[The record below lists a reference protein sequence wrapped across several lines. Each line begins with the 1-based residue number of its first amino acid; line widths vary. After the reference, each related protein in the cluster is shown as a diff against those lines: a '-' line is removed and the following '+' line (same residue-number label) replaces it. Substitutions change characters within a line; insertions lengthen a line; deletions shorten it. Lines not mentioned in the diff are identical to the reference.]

1 MADDVKV
8 KFGGDFTDVAKG
20 AASAVGKA
28 GATLGAWF
36 ADFQKSTAAS
46 VVSGLALSN
55 ILSTVVASAARTL
68 ELFKGIGDS
77 MSRFGASGIEFQ
89 KLAKYGQEVGV
100 SVEQVARA
108 TNYFGKVQKEAAKGV
123 GIYAGALAGLGFT
136 AEEIKSGSVS
146 MTEVLGRLADMYD
159 QTGNASLV
167 SARATQIFG
176 EASQGLMGIVQG
188 GRKNM
193 TAYIETVK
201 GVSDE
206 HAKKLEQ
213 MSRDVEKLK
222 SVWQEIVGLV
232 VKYYAMIPRKAESLA
247 TLETVMDESTRV
259 GDKSDS
265 EVRQMAEDMAKTVRS
280 TYGKDTEGLKD
291 FLEMA
296 KKQVSMDDDSSFG
309 KYMRT
314 FISSLSGGIK
324 KIERAEE
331 EKQKSVEKA
340 GSKTPPLRQ
349 EFQAAVVSSLQAIGA
364 GDYGNVML
372 GSYQQDMLDTAKRTA
387 NATETLAEK
396 NLTPPTQTKPTT
408 LR

>member
-20 AASAVGKA
+20 AADAVGKA

-36 ADFQKSTAAS
+36 KDFQKSTAAS
-46 VVSGLALSN
+46 VASGLALSN
-55 ILSTVVASAARTL
+55 ILSTVIASAARTL
-68 ELFKGIGDS
+68 ELFKSIGDA

-108 TNYFGKVQKEAAKGV
+108 TNYFGKVQREAAKGV
-123 GIYAGALAGLGFT
+123 GIYASALAGLGFT
-136 AEEIKSGSVS
+136 AEEIKGGSVT

-176 EASQGLMGIVQG
+176 EASQGLMGIIQG

-193 TAYIETVK
+193 TAYIDTIK
-201 GVSDE
+201 GVSDAQ
-206 HAKKLEQ
+206 AKELEQ
-213 MSRDVEKLK
+213 MARDAEKLK
-222 SVWQEIVGLV
+222 RIWQEIVDLV
-232 VKYYAMIPRKAESLA
+232 GKYLASIPRRSEELVTEMGTAAEALQAPFTDNPEQKARDRAMTVRAAYGNDKGALSRMAASARESQEKNSLLPSIANYYRVFAEELERQVSHIDALA
-247 TLETVMDESTRV
+247 TKAKEE
-259 GDKSDS
+259 GKEDK
-265 EVRQMAEDMAKTVRS
+265 
-280 TYGKDTEGLKD
+280 
-291 FLEMA
+291 
-296 KKQVSMDDDSSFG
+296 
-309 KYMRT
+309 
-314 FISSLSGGIK
+314 
-324 KIERAEE
+324 
-331 EKQKSVEKA
+331 
-340 GSKTPPLRQ
+340 KTPPLRQ
-349 EFQAAVVSSLQAIGA
+349 EFQAAVVSSLQAIGG

-387 NATETLAEK
+387 NATETLVEK
-396 NLTPPTQTKPTT
+396 NATPPMQNKPTT